1 MALFLSFA
9 AVNHSGSDRP
19 FVPSVAPEDIALAE
33 EIGVLTPRSV
43 KPTDFTPKTFVK
55 KPETWATR
63 IAGSTAESKHAARN
77 QKLVE
82 EIEFLKMVDDN
93 ENIQDE
99 AAEWLEKEIHFMND
113 QDDILR
119 GCEFAPQKCS
129 CEIKITRVED
139 AWSIGSIN
147 GHSVVY
153 LPWGKLTN
161 RNGPPAVKQ
170 ASAAQHALRL
180 NEFICV
186 ELEWNPRGQN
196 FWKATKIYPK
206 LPTSDMLVSSV
217 ETSTG
222 SAQGFQYTYSV
233 PCAPENIGSIIG
245 SGGKNLN
252 ALIAYLHSGGAELP
266 EVTIAPITP
275 TIDEDHCFTFT
286 PTLAQVRIFC
296 PVSAEWDIQQVEEL
310 VSYMHC

>member
-1 MALFLSFA
+1 M
-9 AVNHSGSDRP
+9 
-19 FVPSVAPEDIALAE
+19 
-33 EIGVLTPRSV
+33 
-43 KPTDFTPKTFVK
+43 
-55 KPETWATR
+55 
-63 IAGSTAESKHAARN
+63 AGSTAESKHAARN

-222 SAQGFQYTYSV
+222 SADGFQYTYSV

-275 TIDEDHCFTFT
+275 TIDDDHCFTFT
-286 PTLAQVRIFC
+286 PTFAQVRIFC